1 MTPKIDSIT
10 YSYFTLK
17 TLQSEEYP
25 YGQVSSGLSCRTSG
39 PSEVRVL
46 STIPADYLA
55 VGLMAIV
62 GFLFPFGGF
71 LTSYFLRPTQDPND
85 PTKMRSILIPGME
98 SDQSLYVRRLST
110 YECGADPVG
119 DARIEFHFQYYWYAI
134 IFLVFD
140 IAFMFLSFAGILVT
154 EATAQGGS
162 QVVSLEEVWGG
173 LLTLAAIFGFM
184 VLGVWYVFRKRGR
197 IYI

>member
-1 MTPKIDSIT
+1 
-10 YSYFTLK
+10 
-17 TLQSEEYP
+17 
-25 YGQVSSGLSCRTSG
+25 
-39 PSEVRVL
+39 L

-162 QVVSLEEVWGG
+162 EVVTLEEVWGG
-173 LLTLAAIFGFM
+173 LVTLTAIFGFM

>member
-1 MTPKIDSIT
+1 M
-10 YSYFTLK
+10 
-17 TLQSEEYP
+17 
-25 YGQVSSGLSCRTSG
+25 
-39 PSEVRVL
+39 

-55 VGLMAIV
+55 VGLMAVV

-173 LLTLAAIFGFM
+173 LVTLAAIFGFM

>member
-1 MTPKIDSIT
+1 M
-10 YSYFTLK
+10 
-17 TLQSEEYP
+17 
-25 YGQVSSGLSCRTSG
+25 
-39 PSEVRVL
+39 RVL

-173 LLTLAAIFGFM
+173 LVTLSAIFGFM

>member
-1 MTPKIDSIT
+1 M
-10 YSYFTLK
+10 
-17 TLQSEEYP
+17 
-25 YGQVSSGLSCRTSG
+25 
-39 PSEVRVL
+39 

-98 SDQSLYVRRLST
+98 SDQSLYIRRLST

-154 EATAQGGS
+154 EATTQGGS
-162 QVVSLEEVWGG
+162 EVVSLEEVWGG
-173 LLTLAAIFGFM
+173 LVTLTAIFGFM

>member
-1 MTPKIDSIT
+1 M
-10 YSYFTLK
+10 
-17 TLQSEEYP
+17 
-25 YGQVSSGLSCRTSG
+25 
-39 PSEVRVL
+39 

-162 QVVSLEEVWGG
+162 QVVTLEEVWGG
-173 LLTLAAIFGFM
+173 LLTLVAIFGFM

>member
-1 MTPKIDSIT
+1 MR
-10 YSYFTLK
+10 L
-17 TLQSEEYP
+17 L
-25 YGQVSSGLSCRTSG
+25 TS
-39 PSEVRVL
+39 
-46 STIPADYLA
+46 IPADYLA

-71 LTSYFLRPTQDPND
+71 VTSYFLRPTRDPND
-85 PTKMRSILIPGME
+85 PTKMRSILIPGLE

-110 YECGADPVG
+110 YECGSDPVG

-140 IAFMFLSFAGILVT
+140 IAFMFLSFAGILVS
-154 EATAQGGS
+154 EATTTGGS
-162 QVVSLEEVWGG
+162 EVVTIDEALGGLVSL
-173 LLTLAAIFGFM
+173 TAIFGFM
-184 VLGVWYVFRKRGR
+184 VLGIWYVFRKRGR

>member
-1 MTPKIDSIT
+1 M
-10 YSYFTLK
+10 
-17 TLQSEEYP
+17 
-25 YGQVSSGLSCRTSG
+25 
-39 PSEVRVL
+39 

-110 YECGADPVG
+110 YECGSEPVG

-162 QVVSLEEVWGG
+162 EVVSLEEVWGG
-173 LLTLAAIFGFM
+173 LVSLTAIFGFM

>member
-1 MTPKIDSIT
+1 
-10 YSYFTLK
+10 
-17 TLQSEEYP
+17 
-25 YGQVSSGLSCRTSG
+25 
-39 PSEVRVL
+39 L

-162 QVVSLEEVWGG
+162 QVVTLEEVWGG

>member
-1 MTPKIDSIT
+1 
-10 YSYFTLK
+10 
-17 TLQSEEYP
+17 
-25 YGQVSSGLSCRTSG
+25 
-39 PSEVRVL
+39 VRIL

-98 SDQSLYVRRLST
+98 SDQSLYIRRLST

-154 EATAQGGS
+154 EATAIGGS
-162 QVVSLEEVWGG
+162 EVVTLEEVWGG
-173 LLTLAAIFGFM
+173 LVTLSAIFGFM

>member
-1 MTPKIDSIT
+1 M
-10 YSYFTLK
+10 
-17 TLQSEEYP
+17 
-25 YGQVSSGLSCRTSG
+25 
-39 PSEVRVL
+39 

-154 EATAQGGS
+154 EATSQGGS
-162 QVVSLEEVWGG
+162 QVVTLEEVWGG
-173 LLTLAAIFGFM
+173 LVTLTAIFGFM

>member
-1 MTPKIDSIT
+1 
-10 YSYFTLK
+10 
-17 TLQSEEYP
+17 
-25 YGQVSSGLSCRTSG
+25 
-39 PSEVRVL
+39 
-46 STIPADYLA
+46 
-55 VGLMAIV
+55 MAIV

-85 PTKMRSILIPGME
+85 PTKMRSILIPWMK

-140 IAFMFLSFAGILVT
+140 VAFMFLVLGGMVASDATSPGAADNAVS
-154 EATAQGGS
+154 EAKSA
-162 QVVSLEEVWGG
+162 
-173 LLTLAAIFGFM
+173 LTLLALFFAIM
-184 VLGVWYVFRKRGR
+184 SLGVWYVFRKRGR

>member
-1 MTPKIDSIT
+1 M
-10 YSYFTLK
+10 
-17 TLQSEEYP
+17 
-25 YGQVSSGLSCRTSG
+25 
-39 PSEVRVL
+39 

-110 YECGADPVG
+110 YECGSDPVG

-154 EATAQGGS
+154 EATAQVGS
-162 QVVSLEEVWGG
+162 EVVSLEEVWGG
-173 LLTLAAIFGFM
+173 LVTLTAIFGFM

>member
-1 MTPKIDSIT
+1 VR
-10 YSYFTLK
+10 L
-17 TLQSEEYP
+17 L
-25 YGQVSSGLSCRTSG
+25 TS
-39 PSEVRVL
+39 
-46 STIPADYLA
+46 IPADYLA

-71 LTSYFLRPTQDPND
+71 VTSYFLRPTRDPND
-85 PTKMRSILIPGME
+85 PTKMRSILIPGLE

-110 YECGADPVG
+110 YECGSDPVG

-140 IAFMFLSFAGILVT
+140 IAFMFLSFAGILVS
-154 EATAQGGS
+154 EATATGGS
-162 QVVSLEEVWGG
+162 EVVTLDEALGGLVSL
-173 LLTLAAIFGFM
+173 TAIFGFM
-184 VLGVWYVFRKRGR
+184 VLGIWYVFRKRGR

>member
-1 MTPKIDSIT
+1 M
-10 YSYFTLK
+10 
-17 TLQSEEYP
+17 
-25 YGQVSSGLSCRTSG
+25 
-39 PSEVRVL
+39 

-110 YECGADPVG
+110 YECGSDPVG

-162 QVVSLEEVWGG
+162 EVVSLEEVWGG
-173 LLTLAAIFGFM
+173 LVTLTAIFGFM

>member
-1 MTPKIDSIT
+1 MH
-10 YSYFTLK
+10 
-17 TLQSEEYP
+17 
-25 YGQVSSGLSCRTSG
+25 GLTS
-39 PSEVRVL
+39 
-46 STIPADYLA
+46 IPAEYLA

-71 LTSYFLRPTQDPND
+71 LTSYFLRPTRDPND

-98 SDQSLYVRRLST
+98 SDQSLYPRRLST
-110 YECGADPVG
+110 YECGADPIG

-140 IAFMFLSFAGILVT
+140 IAFMFLSFAGILVA
-154 EATAQGGS
+154 ESTASGGS
-162 QVVSLEEVWGG
+162 SVVSLDEAWGG
-173 LLTLAAIFGFM
+173 LVSLTAIFGFM

>member
-1 MTPKIDSIT
+1 M
-10 YSYFTLK
+10 
-17 TLQSEEYP
+17 
-25 YGQVSSGLSCRTSG
+25 
-39 PSEVRVL
+39 

-173 LLTLAAIFGFM
+173 LVTLSAIFGFM

-197 IYI
+197 IYV

>member
-1 MTPKIDSIT
+1 M
-10 YSYFTLK
+10 
-17 TLQSEEYP
+17 
-25 YGQVSSGLSCRTSG
+25 
-39 PSEVRVL
+39 RVL

-110 YECGADPVG
+110 YECGSDPVG

-162 QVVSLEEVWGG
+162 EVVSLEEVWGG
-173 LLTLAAIFGFM
+173 LVTLTAIFGFM

>member
-1 MTPKIDSIT
+1 M
-10 YSYFTLK
+10 
-17 TLQSEEYP
+17 
-25 YGQVSSGLSCRTSG
+25 
-39 PSEVRVL
+39 

-71 LTSYFLRPTQDPND
+71 LPSYFLRPTQDPND

-162 QVVSLEEVWGG
+162 EVVSLEEVWGG
-173 LLTLAAIFGFM
+173 LVTLTAIFGFM

>member
-1 MTPKIDSIT
+1 
-10 YSYFTLK
+10 L
-17 TLQSEEYP
+17 
-25 YGQVSSGLSCRTSG
+25 TS
-39 PSEVRVL
+39 
-46 STIPADYLA
+46 IPADYLA

-71 LTSYFLRPTQDPND
+71 VTSYFLRPTRDPND
-85 PTKMRSILIPGME
+85 PTKMRSILIPGLE

-110 YECGADPVG
+110 YECGSDPVG

-140 IAFMFLSFAGILVT
+140 IAFMFLSFAGILVS
-154 EATAQGGS
+154 EATATGGS
-162 QVVSLEEVWGG
+162 EVVTLDEALGGLVSL
-173 LLTLAAIFGFM
+173 TAIFGFM
-184 VLGVWYVFRKRGR
+184 VLGIWYVFRKRGR